1 MSWVYLLVKLTELQR
16 VHLTDWTKEVHL
28 ADSSA
33 GLMVILTDAEKVE
46 LLDPTKVTH
55 LVCLLALSMAWRWV
69 VRLEYLMEMHWVQ
82 LTETHWV
89 QLTGLC
95 WV

>member
-1 MSWVYLLVKLTELQR
+1 M
-16 VHLTDWTKEVHL
+16 DWTKEMHL
-28 ADSSA
+28 VDSSA

-55 LVCLLALSMAWRWV
+55 LVSLLALLKAWRWV
-69 VRLEYLMEMHWVQ
+69 VRLECLTEMHWVH

-89 QLTGLC
+89 KLTGLC